1 MDKTQLL
8 LLTDAYKEQIYTK
21 LLELVPD
28 RLGRLDRSVF
38 EGRTTEE
45 VLALVYIE
53 GVAEALDA
61 FDMDEQLRA
70 VARASLST
78 GETLDA

>member
-53 GVAEALDA
+53 GVAEVLDA
-61 FDMDEQLRA
+61 FDMDELLRA

>member
-28 RLGRLDRSVF
+28 RLGQLDRGVF
-38 EGRTTEE
+38 EGKTTEE
-45 VLALVYIE
+45 VLALVYVQ
-53 GVAEALDA
+53 GAAEALDA
-61 FDMDEQLRA
+61 FDMDELLRA